1 MPRLS
6 AVGISGLQAGGGV
19 NAVRSKGRKLVG
31 LLRLLLAS
39 LVMTSHLGITFGG
52 LNPGVGAVI
61 VFYLLAGH
69 VVSQLWRKRPAEAAL
84 QSALWFYRD
93 RLWRILPQYLVA
105 MAFAALLWWFGAE
118 SPFLAREPQVQD
130 WLANLLVIPLNYYM
144 YSGQDAFTLVPPA
157 WSLAVE
163 LQFYLLVPWL
173 LGRPRWMA
181 GAAVLSLLV
190 FILAQGNWLNT
201 DIFGYRLLAGVGFV
215 FLAGTLLG
223 ERLPLAS
230 RLLAALW
237 LASVFYVVW
246 LLGWGDHVPYN
257 LEVALG
263 LALGLP
269 VLLLL
274 QRQSLDDR
282 WQTLQRRAGE
292 LSYGLFLMHF
302 PVMWLLRLAGFQ
314 GPETL
319 WAVGGLSAVL
329 AWLVHRY
336 IERPLWRR
344 FRPRLPSSAPGAAA
358 QEGRVANCPASA
370 VRP

>member
-1 MPRLS
+1 M
-6 AVGISGLQAGGGV
+6 
-19 NAVRSKGRKLVG
+19 G

-39 LVMTSHLGITFGG
+39 LVLASHLGITFAG

-69 VVSQLWRKRPAEAAL
+69 VVSQLWRKRPAERAL
-84 QSALWFYRD
+84 QDALWFYRD

-105 MAFAALLWWFGAE
+105 MAFATLLWWFGAQ
-118 SPFLAREPQVQD
+118 SSFLAREPQVQD
-130 WLANLLVIPLNYYM
+130 WFGNLLVIPLNYYM

-173 LGRPRWMA
+173 QGRSRWMA

-190 FILAQGNWLNT
+190 FVLAQCGWLNT

-215 FLAGTLLG
+215 FLAGTLIE
-223 ERLPLAS
+223 ERL
-230 RLLAALW
+230 LLARGLLATLW
-237 LASVFYVVW
+237 LASVLYVAW

-269 VLLLL
+269 LLLL
-274 QRQSLDDR
+274 LKRLPLNDR
-282 WQTLQRRAGE
+282 WQMLQRRAGE

-302 PVMWLLRLAGFQ
+302 PVMWLLQLAGFP
-314 GPETL
+314 GGETL
-319 WAVGGLSAVL
+319 WAVGGLSTIL

-336 IERPLWRR
+336 IEQPLWQR
-344 FRPRLPSSAPGAAA
+344 FRPRLPSSVPGAAMQRDCA
-358 QEGRVANCPASA
+358 ANCPTS
-370 VRP
+370 VIRL